1 MYEIFAQSTKSGS
14 GVTKQHCNNVASDD
28 SDEATDHPELIEWPE
43 DSIYDCDDSSQAND
57 LERWHDQPEQ
67 VQEQERVSICNNEEF
82 EEESDTDISISETN
96 TTSSTSSS
104 QATQSTAS
112 SEASG
117 SGCSNVA
124 IEDIAISPTVSPV

>member
-67 VQEQERVSICNNEEF
+67 VQEQEQVSIWNNEEF
-82 EEESDTDISISETN
+82 EEESNTDTNI
-96 TTSSTSSS
+96 TSSS
-104 QATQSTAS
+104 SQTTQF
-112 SEASG
+112 
-117 SGCSNVA
+117 
-124 IEDIAISPTVSPV
+124 